1 MPDMPCWTCKE
12 LWDIAMEPDAGIKA
26 VRQLVEDDYGEGF
39 TIVDVGGV
47 VWAVQRCPSCPDGVE
62 TVTDM
67 DDDVLQ
73 SAYGSL

>member
-12 LWDIAMEPDAGIKA
+12 LWDITMEPDAGIKE

-73 SAYGSL
+73 SAYESL